1 MNWAANK
8 GGAKSRARTKIIVL
22 GKGKYL
28 ITLSFFF
35 VKEGSQKCFPCYSD
49 LEHTLR
55 LLALLY
61 YPKLWHT
68 GRGGYPVVR
77 CEFVGN
83 NKQWSRGQPGYWR
96 AQVGPYGYLTPAFY
110 YNPSSSTTTS
120 VFVFTLL
127 LTYNVS
133 TMQPK
138 QRSRALSFGT
148 GCSFTRA
155 TNHLTTLI

>member
-1 MNWAANK
+1 M
-8 GGAKSRARTKIIVL
+8 
-22 GKGKYL
+22 
-28 ITLSFFF
+28 
-35 VKEGSQKCFPCYSD
+35 
-49 LEHTLR
+49 
-55 LLALLY
+55 
-61 YPKLWHT
+61 
-68 GRGGYPVVR
+68 R

-133 TMQPK
+133 TTRPK
-138 QRSRALSFGT
+138 QRSGAFSFGT
-148 GCSFTRA
+148 GSSFTRA
-155 TNHLTTLI
+155 TNHFTTLISSLTIFPVPTCLCTVEAFSLSLQSNKDIV

>member
-1 MNWAANK
+1 MFSCK
-8 GGAKSRARTKIIVL
+8 KKEAK
-22 GKGKYL
+22 
-28 ITLSFFF
+28 
-35 VKEGSQKCFPCYSD
+35 KCFLCYGD

-61 YPKLWHT
+61 YPQLWHT

-110 YNPSSSTTTS
+110 YNPSSSTILLFFFYNYYFCFCFYT
-120 VFVFTLL
+120 FTDLQWL
-127 LTYNVS
+127 YYAA
-133 TMQPK
+133 
-138 QRSRALSFGT
+138 RSGALSFGT

-155 TNHLTTLI
+155 TNHFTTLISSLTIFPFV